1 MREDRPKSHLLG
13 PSAPQSSSVPLA
25 RLLEAL
31 YADVEQLETNSG
43 RDRPLAVIQRQTTP
57 QAWRFYLYVV
67 LSAVGIYL
75 SYLSGL
81 LVERWFGSTTSLLY
95 FMLAFIVALVAAF
108 PLAVMWIGPRG
119 SRA

>member
-1 MREDRPKSHLLG
+1 MS
-13 PSAPQSSSVPLA
+13 
-25 RLLEAL
+25 
-31 YADVEQLETNSG
+31 
-43 RDRPLAVIQRQTTP
+43 
-57 QAWRFYLYVV
+57 

-81 LVERWFGSTTSLLY
+81 LVERWFGSTISLLY

-108 PLAVMWIGPRG
+108 PLAVMLIGPRG